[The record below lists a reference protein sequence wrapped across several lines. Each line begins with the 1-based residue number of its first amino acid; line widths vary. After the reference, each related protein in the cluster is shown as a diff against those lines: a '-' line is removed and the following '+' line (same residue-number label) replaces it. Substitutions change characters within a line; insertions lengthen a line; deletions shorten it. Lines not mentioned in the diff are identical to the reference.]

1 MSPPENSAP
10 PAPDTCSETL
20 DDWQDEFT
28 EPPTRNPLQNNEP
41 IPIEPMSPGARLN
54 YIEHLLLDDDQP
66 AVDAENDWNFMNI
79 FGMRHPFGLRED
91 KRLPPDAWELERL
104 DLEPLR
110 APPMM
115 KNNNENFSRFDC
127 KICYHGYNGTTRTP
141 RILAKCGHTVCEV
154 CAHQLLKE
162 NDFECADCPFCRK
175 VTLLDEEDVELP
187 KNYALMEIMG
197 I

>member
-10 PAPDTCSETL
+10 PPDTCPESL
-20 DDWQDEFT
+20 NDWHDEFMDPLIWN
-28 EPPTRNPLQNNEP
+28 PPQNNEP
-41 IPIEPMSPGARLN
+41 TPTSRRLN
-54 YIEHLLLDDDQP
+54 YIERLLLDDDQP

-91 KRLPPDAWELERL
+91 KRLPPDAWELE
-104 DLEPLR
+104 PLR
-110 APPMM
+110 APAPMM
-115 KNNNENFSRFDC
+115 KNNNENVSRFDC
-127 KICYHGYNGTTRTP
+127 KICYHGYNSTTRTP

-162 NDFECADCPFCRK
+162 NNFECADCPFCRK
-175 VTLLDEEDVELP
+175 VTLLDEENVELP